1 MNCLGAGSWTG
12 AAGRTSKVGTS
23 GVVRKNAFQLL
34 QRVSSGLGVACDSLA
49 ALTHWPLY
57 RKAGTICE
65 TGETGKDFL
74 VIAFSVPAI
83 DENVSSLKAA
93 SGV

>member
-1 MNCLGAGSWTG
+1 VALCE
-12 AAGRTSKVGTS
+12 RTLSS
-23 GVVRKNAFQLL
+23 YC
-34 QRVSSGLGVACDSLA
+34 SGLVPVSVLLA
-49 ALTHWPLY
+49 THWPLY

-65 TGETGKDFL
+65 TGETGEGFL
-74 VIAFSVPAI
+74 VIAFSVPVI